1 MPFYTRRTAKQKEA
15 RLIYEPSI
23 QAYSLKFSYDQSI
36 IEFVKHIIPAHKRT
50 TSGPPDWIWYFG
62 EEYFDV
68 IKTLFEGHR
77 EYKLT
82 IVTKDEVEEMR
93 RKQEECRNTWRP
105 AEHSIGKELQKF
117 RDILVSIPGILP
129 LGSYEFTTP
138 MKIIENW
145 NKVEAS
151 RAYRR
156 AAIALHPDRGGDAV
170 KMAELNNTWALLK
183 EGYYIK

>member
-1 MPFYTRRTAKQKEA
+1 MPFYTRHTAKQKEA

-36 IEFVKHIIPAHKRT
+36 INFVKKIIPSHKRT

-62 EEYFDV
+62 EEYFDFV
-68 IKTLFEGHR
+68 KTLFEGLR
-77 EYKLT
+77 DYKLT
-82 IVTKDEVEEMR
+82 IVTKDEVENLR

-105 AEHSIGKELQKF
+105 AEHSIEDELRKFETLLCPVDHIGQNGDFSKEL
-117 RDILVSIPGILP
+117 R
-129 LGSYEFTTP
+129 
-138 MKIIENW
+138 NW
-145 NKVEAS
+145 NRSEAFK
-151 RAYRR
+151 AYRR
-156 AAIALHPDRGGDAV
+156 AALFYHPDRGGDAT

>member
-1 MPFYTRRTAKQKEA
+1 MPFHTTSRYTRTAKQKEA

-36 IEFVKHIIPAHKRT
+36 IDFVKKIIPAHKRT

-68 IKTLFEGHR
+68 IKTLFEGHCD
-77 EYKLT
+77 YKLT
-82 IVTKDEVEEMR
+82 IVTKDEVEDML

-105 AEHSIGKELQKF
+105 AEHSIDEELKKF
-117 RDILVSIPGILP
+117 ANLTGYTHQLTEVKNFTRDQAL
-129 LGSYEFTTP
+129 
-138 MKIIENW
+138 
-145 NKVEAS
+145 KV
-151 RAYRR
+151 YRK
-156 AAIALHPDRGGDAV
+156 ACLYLHPDRGGDAV